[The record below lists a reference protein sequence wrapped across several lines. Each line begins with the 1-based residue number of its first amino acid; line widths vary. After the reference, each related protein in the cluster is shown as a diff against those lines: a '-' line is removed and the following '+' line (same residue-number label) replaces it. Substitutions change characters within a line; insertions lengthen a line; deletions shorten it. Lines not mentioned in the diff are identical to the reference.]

1 MRTGTPQSGL
11 GTIEVVVAL
20 SLFGLV
26 LVGLTGLLVGSISA
40 GTVAET
46 SSVASHLARQ
56 RLDELCGMAVIMV
69 GTTTAVIEAPPGG
82 RDYTV
87 ETVVS
92 PPAGNVMNATVTVT
106 WQVPFGSAC
115 ALGGS
120 CAGNMRTLTRRIQG
134 QVSTF
139 GPKRC

>member
-1 MRTGTPQSGL
+1 MRRGTQESGV
-11 GTIEVVVAL
+11 GTLEVMVAL
-20 SLFGLV
+20 SLYGLV

-56 RLDELCGMAVIMV
+56 RLDELCGMTVIV
-69 GTTTAVIEAPPGG
+69 GGTPTAVIEAPPGG

-87 ETVVS
+87 QTVVS
-92 PPAGNVMNATVTVT
+92 PPAGNVMNVSATVT
-106 WQVPFGSAC
+106 WQVAFGSAC
-115 ALGGS
+115 AGRS
-120 CAGNMRTLTRRIQG
+120 CAGNMRTLTRRIQA
-134 QVSTF
+134 QVSAF